1 MAFADDFLRKY
12 RALIPRL
19 GHGQSELNERVAWA
33 DIVLEGILG
42 YRRANNDYEIEQLG
56 IRRDIHV
63 RNAAG
68 DPILIVETRRSEV

>member
-1 MAFADDFLRKY
+1 MVFADDFLRKY

-63 RNAAG
+63 RNDVG